1 MTMTR
6 TLLALTA
13 VLALA
18 GPAAAPAQAATNVAV
33 GIGDQNASM
42 FDHSS
47 YKDLR
52 LRKTRYFIRWDAIR
66 YRSVLA
72 RADAFV
78 AAARRSGVSV
88 LMHISTND
96 LRHHRARLPSVSSYR
111 SRVGRLVRRYRAK
124 GVREWGV
131 WNEANHKSQ
140 PTYRSPRRA
149 AQFFKAMYRFCR
161 GCRIVALD
169 ALDQKGV
176 DRYIRSFYR
185 SLSSSYRR
193 RAKVVGIH
201 NYSDTN
207 RNRSTGTRRIILEVK
222 RHNRRTDFWLTET
235 GGVVNFGSSF
245 PCDEE
250 RAAKRTSFMF
260 DLARRFRRDI
270 TRLYVYNW
278 TGADCQGFDAG
289 LTRRDGSLRPAY
301 ATFKARAASFTR

>member
-1 MTMTR
+1 MTIV
-6 TLLALTA
+6 AA
-13 VLALA
+13 ALA
-18 GPAAAPAQAATNVAV
+18 SAAAPAQAATNVAV
-33 GIGDQNASM
+33 GIGDQNATM
-42 FDHSS
+42 FDAPA

-52 LRKTRYFIRWDAIR
+52 LRKTRYFIRWDAIGHP
-66 YRSVLA
+66 SALA
-72 RADAFV
+72 AADTFV
-78 AAARRSGVSV
+78 AAARRNGVSV

-96 LRHHRARLPSVSSYR
+96 LRHHRAKLPSVSSYR

-149 AQFFKAMYRFCR
+149 AQFFREMYRLCP
-161 GCRIVALD
+161 GCRIIALD
-169 ALDQKGV
+169 ALDQAGV

-207 RNRSTGTRRIILEVK
+207 RNRSSGTRRIIREVK
-222 RHNRRTDFWLTET
+222 RHNRGTDFWLTET

-245 PCDEE
+245 PCSEE

-260 DLARRFRRDI
+260 DLARTFRRDI

-278 TGADCQGFDAG
+278 TGADCKGFDAG
-289 LTRRDGSLRPAY
+289 LTRADGSLRPAY
-301 ATFKARAASFTR
+301 ATFKARAASFKR